1 MKTTPFR
8 QQLRIILAITA
19 KDTLDA
25 LKNRTL
31 LTLAFSILVLMLSA
45 RALPMLL
52 SWRGLPALGIYD
64 PAGLP
69 VLEPLQDRDDLRFVR
84 FDFEQEMKSQLLDTP
99 ELMIGLVLPDETK
112 FIAGED
118 QIYLDGYYPN
128 WANPARVH
136 KQVAFLEDVLSDTF
150 GTEVQIEVDG
160 NAVYPTV
167 EPGLHLLMITQ
178 ATTLMIFLVGSMMV
192 PYLFLDEKEQ
202 RTMDALLVSP
212 ASYGQLVS
220 GKALAG
226 VVYCLVTAAVVLL
239 FNFRYIVHW
248 ELVLLAILLGGAF
261 SVLIGLLLGILVES
275 QASLG
280 MWTGL
285 LLVFLVGPSFISSF
299 SQSRLPVS
307 LKAIF
312 SWTPGVAFNQLLKAS
327 MYQPIQAASILRD
340 AVILAAAA
348 ALIFILILWRADRLD
363 R

>member
-69 VLEPLQDRDDLRFVR
+69 VLEPLQDRDDLRFAR
-84 FDFEQEMKSQLLDTP
+84 FDSEQEMKSQLLDTP
-99 ELMIGLVLPDETK
+99 ELMIGLVLPGEITL
-112 FIAGED
+112 IAGDD
-118 QIYLDGYYPN
+118 QIRLDGYYPN
-128 WANPARVH
+128 WAGPARVH
-136 KQVAFLEDVLSDTF
+136 KQVAFLEDVLNDTF
-150 GTEVQIEVDG
+150 GTEVRIKVDG
-160 NAVYPTV
+160 NVVYPTV

-178 ATTLMIFLVGSMMV
+178 TTTLMIFLVGSMMV

-212 ASYGQLVS
+212 ASYSQLVS

-226 VVYCLVTAAVVLL
+226 VVYCLVVAAVVLL

-248 ELVLLAILLGGAF
+248 ELVLLTILLGGTF
-261 SVLIGLLLGILVES
+261 SVLVGLLLGILVDS

-285 LLVFLVGPSFISSF
+285 LLAFLVGPSLMSSF
-299 SQSRLPVS
+299 SHSRLPAFVE
-307 LKAIF
+307 AVF

-327 MYQPIQAASILRD
+327 MYQPLQAAPILRD
-340 AVILAAAA
+340 AVILATAA
-348 ALIFILILWRADRLD
+348 ALIFILILWRAGGMDR
-363 R
+363 